1 MSFVEVKSVVQKAI
15 ELLEEN
21 QKCMGGLGY
30 IKRIIFANKHRLGI
44 TYLLFSV
51 EMAGSLLKPFFLGEA
66 VNDLLRGGNQGL
78 LVFLAVHLAWLIVGT
93 LRMRYDTR
101 TYSSIYNDIII
112 QVLSRKKKD
121 NISKLSALSSLS
133 REYTDFLEYDL
144 IYILEAF
151 YNILGSLVL
160 IYFYDKQV
168 IFICLAVLVPI
179 LFISRFYGQRMGIL
193 TQNKNNELERQ
204 VEVISTFNPIEIK
217 KHYDL
222 LRKWQVRISDQQAF
236 NFGVMEIF
244 VMLLLGAALIVS
256 TRYNAQTLNAGE
268 IIGFYFYILK
278 FSSGLDTIPYITE
291 KYATLKDITKRIMD
305 YDVEV

>member
-1 MSFVEVKSVVQKAI
+1 ME
-15 ELLEEN
+15 
-21 QKCMGGLGY
+21 GLGY
-30 IKRIIFANKHRLGI
+30 IKRIIFANKYRLGI

-101 TYSSIYNDIII
+101 TYSSIYNDIIV
-112 QVLSRKKKD
+112 QFLSRKKKD

-151 YNILGSLVL
+151 YNILGSLIL

-179 LFISRFYGQRMGIL
+179 VFISRFYGQRMGIL

-222 LRKWQVRISDQQAF
+222 LRKWQVKISDQQAF

-244 VMLLLGAALIVS
+244 VLLLLGAALIVS

-278 FSSGLDTIPYITE
+278 FASGLDTIPYITE
-291 KYATLKDITKRIMD
+291 KYATLKDITKRITD
-305 YDVEV
+305 YDLEI